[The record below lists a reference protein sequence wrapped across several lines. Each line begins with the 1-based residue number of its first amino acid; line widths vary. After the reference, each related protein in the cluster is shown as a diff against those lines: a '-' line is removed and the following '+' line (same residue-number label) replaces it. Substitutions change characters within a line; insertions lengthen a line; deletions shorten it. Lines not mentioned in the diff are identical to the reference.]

1 MVNPPEIFF
10 DYIVDE
16 NADQLNESNDF
27 VLYSRPCPRCE
38 PPCSTVLES
47 VMHALDMKLHRF
59 NVLQAK
65 KLIAYHFDAYKG
77 DKQDFILGAS
87 IALRKCV
94 TGDKLA
100 FTMQYLQDRKDEL
113 DTEGKTYVAS
123 AYTKSVKLK
132 WNGQK
137 NALTDMFRQLK
148 NIVNSKNEPLI
159 SASYEDIAL
168 FIKEGFTDFENTEL
182 STILGQLKRAELIKK
197 TDKRVV
203 IECNTTDI
211 NGS

>member
-10 DYIVDE
+10 DYKVDK

-27 VLYSRPCPRCE
+27 VLYSAPCPTCE
-38 PPCSTVLES
+38 PPCARINDRVI
-47 VMHALDMKLHRF
+47 HALDMKLHRF

-65 KLIAYHFDAYKG
+65 KLIAYHFDVYKG

-87 IALRKCV
+87 MVLRECV

-100 FTMQYLQDRKDEL
+100 FTLQYLQDRKDEL
-113 DTEGKTYVAS
+113 DYKGETFVAS
-123 AYTKSVKLK
+123 AYSKSVKLK

-182 STILGQLKRAELIKK
+182 STILGQLKRAEQIKK
-197 TDKRVV
+197 TDKRVI

-211 NGS
+211 NES